1 MANTLTRN
9 DMTMTEL
16 DASIMFRLAYKQ
28 AHARSH
34 WFESIKANNRRAC
47 RAEHV
52 ALSIVGACQVA
63 DRGAM
68 RAAHLADCMVM
79 ANMSRWSR
87 SDWLPSVSI
96 EMLDN

>member
-1 MANTLTRN
+1 MANPDTH
-9 DMTMTEL
+9 MTDL
-16 DASIMFRLAYKQ
+16 DAQIMFRLAYKQ

-34 WFESIKANNRRAC
+34 WFESIKDRNPRAC

-52 ALSIVGACQVA
+52 ALSIVGAGQVA
-63 DRGAM
+63 DRGAL

-87 SDWLPSVSI
+87 SDWLPSMAI
-96 EMLDN
+96 EMLDA